1 MWKLLAQRQAR
12 LFLIGDAFSNFGS
25 FAMWLAIAISVQERT
40 GSASAAG
47 LVMFAYAAGSLLL
60 PVSGLIVDRVRRRP
74 LLISVN
80 LITPVLLLPLFLITG
95 PDQLWLV
102 YVVMFAYGA
111 SSSLLGPAQSA
122 LLPALVSEELLGDA
136 NGAIQTIRGLLRIV
150 APMAGAGLYALLG
163 SNALIAIDIIT
174 FLVAAAT
181 LVAMK
186 VDESAPQ
193 PTKQH
198 WATEIA
204 SGIRYLGRTRELRQ
218 LVMACGLAMLTI
230 GFFESVG
237 FVVVTVGLE
246 HEPAFIGVLGS
257 AMGVGAVVG
266 GATASIVMRRTG
278 EYLLVAYGLVACA
291 ACSVLLTTSYDS
303 VVVAGTFLLGV
314 ATPWMVVG
322 TSVVIQRAAPS
333 ELLGRCFAAFEM
345 SVTVPQTASIALGA
359 GLIAILDYRILLLS
373 VALAAT
379 LAAIY
384 LYARRVPAAEREHVF
399 DATGNRPVT

>member
-25 FAMWLAIAISVQERT
+25 FAMWLAIAVSVQERT

-74 LLISVN
+74 LLIAVN
-80 LITPVLLLPLFLITG
+80 LLTPVLLLPLFLVTG
-95 PDQLWLV
+95 PDHIWLV
-102 YVVMFAYGA
+102 YVVMFAYGV
-111 SSSLLGPAQSA
+111 SGSLLGPAQSA

-163 SNALIAIDIIT
+163 ANALIAIDIVT

-181 LVAMK
+181 LAAMK
-186 VDESAPQ
+186 LDEPAPQ
-193 PTKQH
+193 PAKQH
-198 WATEIA
+198 WAAEIA
-204 SGIRYLGRTRELRQ
+204 SGIRYLGRTRALRQ
-218 LVMACGLAMLTI
+218 LVLACGLAMLTI

-237 FVVVTVGLE
+237 FLVVTVGLE
-246 HEPAFIGVLGS
+246 REPAFIGVLGS
-257 AMGVGAVVG
+257 AMGVGTVVG
-266 GATASIVMRRTG
+266 GVTASGMMRRIG
-278 EYLLVAYGLVACA
+278 EPLLVACGLLACA
-291 ACSVLLTTSYDS
+291 ACSFLLMTSYDA
-303 VVVAGTFLLGV
+303 VVTGGTFLLGV
-314 ATPWMVVG
+314 AAPWMVVG
-322 TSVVIQRAAPS
+322 TSVVIQRAAPP

-359 GLIAILDYRILLLS
+359 GLIAVLDYRVLLLT
-373 VALAAT
+373 VAVAAT
-379 LAAIY
+379 LAAAY
-384 LYARRVPAAEREHVF
+384 LYLRRAPVPEL
-399 DATGNRPVT
+399 ATAGQP